1 MWGQFRSVEHAET
14 AARAGTHVEHATALL
29 HARHD
34 ACNEVFHLWQ
44 GLLNGQSHL
53 LVFCVYIYE
62 QFVNA
67 LLLEVV
73 IE

>member
-34 ACNEVFHLWQ
+34 ACYQVFHLWQ
-44 GLLNGQSHL
+44 GLLYGQSHL
-53 LVFCVYIYE
+53 LVFCVYVNE